1 MLLYSIALELTML
14 FAFWLALAVWQRDRF
29 SPGRTTFVALCLS
42 AMCWCLGNILEARG
56 FESEWVTDRIGI
68 LGILACGPLW
78 LGVAGHAA
86 RSELARRVPWF
97 PLILLVPCAGL
108 YGLLYSD
115 RWSGLFIATVPGGAD
130 QLGPLF
136 WVFNVY
142 FYAIVAIGSWLLI
155 HDALRNRSHRPWIR
169 RLLVGCAPLAPLI
182 GNVLFLM
189 GDRDKNLELTPILLV
204 IMMLAIRGELTSG
217 SFLQV
222 LPVSQHDLMQQLPIG
237 VVLTDRAGVV
247 IGVNPAAERRIGVI
261 EAHAIGRNLEA
272 VVANSGPEVRLEISP
287 ILSGGREAGQLV
299 LIDPPRK
306 NSRG

>member
-14 FAFWLALAVWQRDRF
+14 FIFWLALAVWQRDRS
-29 SPGRTTFVALCLS
+29 SPGRLTFIALCVS
-42 AMCWCLGNILEARG
+42 AICWCIGNILQAYG
-56 FESEWVTDRIGI
+56 FESEWVTDRIRL

-115 RWSGLFIATVPGGAD
+115 RWSGLFITTVAGGAN
-130 QLGPLF
+130 QHGPLF

-142 FYAIVAIGSWLLI
+142 VYAIVAIGSWLLI
-155 HDALRNRSHRPWIR
+155 HSALRNRSHGPWIR

-182 GNVLFLM
+182 GNVFFLM
-189 GDRDKNLELTPILLV
+189 GDRIENLELTPILLV
-204 IMMLAIRGELTSG
+204 IMMIAIRGELISG
-217 SFLQV
+217 TFFQV

-237 VVLTDRAGVV
+237 VMLTDRTGVV

-272 VVANSGPEVRLEISP
+272 VVADSGPEVRLEISP

-299 LIDPPRK
+299 LIDPPSK
-306 NSRG
+306 DSPG